1 MKDWTSTQG
10 AAAALNSLNRALCSH
25 HLDDADLDDI
35 AEVVSELASRFTGTP
50 RRDKLTDMQTR
61 PHLAAIYAGQR
72 TPLAIELGEQIEFDP
87 FSIAGGE
94 FHPASIGVT
103 FHKESEESVVGRGV
117 IDPMFAGPPERV
129 HGGVQALIIDE
140 VMGALNRM
148 LGRQAFTARLIVNYR
163 GPAPLGVPV
172 TFRAWVERVE
182 GRKITLGA
190 TGEGPDGLFVDA
202 DGLFVARRDDDPFP
216 GTTTA

>member
-10 AAAALNSLNRALCSH
+10 TASALNRLNRALCSH
-25 HLDDADLDDI
+25 YLDDAELDDI
-35 AEVVSELASRFTGTP
+35 ARVVTELTARFEGAAQ
-50 RRDKLTDMQTR
+50 RDKLTDMQTR

-72 TPLAIELGEQIEFDP
+72 TPLGIELGERIEFDP

-94 FHPASIGVT
+94 FHPASVGVT
-103 FHKESEESVVGRGV
+103 FLKESEESVVGTGV

-148 LGRQAFTARLIVNYR
+148 LGRQAFTARLTVNYR

-172 TFRAWVERVE
+172 TFRAWVEHVD
-182 GRKITLGA
+182 GRKITLAA

-202 DGLFVARRDDDPFP
+202 DGLFIARRDDDPFP
-216 GTTTA
+216 GTASA